1 MNLCSSKEQ
10 CTMQCL
16 LIIPV
21 DHSNSVHKN
30 INRIT
35 EPKRKKNYFMSDV
48 CINKLNRLD
57 NFQNNQI
64 F

>member
-10 CTMQCL
+10 CTMQGL

-35 EPKRKKNYFMSDV
+35 EPQKK
-48 CINKLNRLD
+48 KLLHVRRVYK
-57 NFQNNQI
+57 QTEQI
-64 F
+64 R